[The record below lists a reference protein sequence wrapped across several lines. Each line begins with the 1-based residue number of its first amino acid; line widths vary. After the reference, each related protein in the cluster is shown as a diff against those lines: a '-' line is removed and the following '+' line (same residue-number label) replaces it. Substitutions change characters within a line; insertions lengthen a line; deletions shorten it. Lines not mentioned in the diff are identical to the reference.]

1 MKTQPNTIASLLATV
16 IWADGDFTEAERV
29 ICDEIA
35 EALEISASDF
45 RKYITAAVTEVQ
57 HLSADA
63 ATEYAVKHAAKVDSE
78 EVGEVYQS
86 LMQMAL
92 CDGVLTSGEIYNLM
106 AFAEALD
113 IDRENAVLML
123 CDLVKH
129 EPELEIS
136 YEQDTED

>member
-29 ICDEIA
+29 TCDEIA

-63 ATEYAVKHAAKVDSE
+63 AT
-78 EVGEVYQS
+78 
-86 LMQMAL
+86 
-92 CDGVLTSGEIYNLM
+92 
-106 AFAEALD
+106 
-113 IDRENAVLML
+113 
-123 CDLVKH
+123 
-129 EPELEIS
+129 
-136 YEQDTED
+136 